1 VTKKTVALF
10 SGGLDS
16 CLTVKLMLEQGIEV
30 VALHFDV
37 EHFLSPDI
45 DPDREGPAE
54 AMAKSL
60 GATFRK
66 EKLGSEYIHMLMNPK
81 FGYGKAINPCIDCH
95 IYMIKKA
102 KEIMEQMGASFIVT
116 GEVLGQRPMSQRKDA
131 LNIVDRETGTKG
143 ILLRPLSALC
153 FEATEPEKTG
163 IVDREKL
170 LGIQGRTRKGQM
182 ELARKVGLDSYPSP
196 GGGCMLTDANYARR
210 IRHLFSRK
218 EIPGVLDFKILRLG
232 RAIKLSEKAGAVIGR
247 DEKENETLEGY
258 REFADAFVVPVS
270 FKGPSAAILGEFDES
285 AIRDV
290 GRMILHYGKKP
301 EGNAV
306 LQSVFHGKT
315 TEFEVESS
323 FPEDELKARMI

>member
-16 CLTVKLMLEQGIEV
+16 CLAVKLMLDQGIEV
-30 VALHFDV
+30 IAVHFDV
-37 EHFLSPDI
+37 DYFLSSNMDSGQ
-45 DPDREGPAE
+45 ECSAE
-54 AMAKSL
+54 TMARSL
-60 GATFRK
+60 GATVKK

-81 FGYGKAINPCIDCH
+81 FGYGKGVNPCIDCH

-102 KEIMEQMGASFIVT
+102 KEIMEQLGASFIVT

-182 ELARKVGLDSYPSP
+182 ELARKVGLASYPSP

-218 EIPGVLDFKILRLG
+218 ENPEVFDFKILRLG
-232 RAIKLSEKAGAVIGR
+232 RAINLSEKACAVIGR

-258 REFADAFVVPVS
+258 RGFADAFVVPVS

-285 AIRDV
+285 AIRDI

-315 TEFEVESS
+315 TEFEVESP
-323 FPEDELKARMI
+323 FPENELKVCMI